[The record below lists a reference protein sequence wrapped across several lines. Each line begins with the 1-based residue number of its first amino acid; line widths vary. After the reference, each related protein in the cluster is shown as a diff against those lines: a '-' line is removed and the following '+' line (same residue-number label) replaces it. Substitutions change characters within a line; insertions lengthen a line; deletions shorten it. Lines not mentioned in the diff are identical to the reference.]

1 MAFRQQCCFCI
12 DRKLIYQNLCV
23 VNNGSNN
30 EGAQKILLIIRKHWI
45 TFVPKSF
52 LIMLISMKWIL

>member
-1 MAFRQQCCFCI
+1 MAFRQQRCFCI
-12 DRKLIYQNLCV
+12 DRKLMYQNLCI

-30 EGAQKILLIIRKHWI
+30 EGAQKDYADYKKHWI

-52 LIMLISMKWIL
+52 WIMLISMKWIL